1 MTLQNAL
8 AIYGDQVAKKW
19 GEAERAAGVAMMRGK
34 SIGLVLNAA
43 ARYDA
48 ANPDEALIALAKQH
62 ATKSDRMKL
71 VHAGRD

>member
-19 GEAERAAGVAMMRGK
+19 GEAERAAGIAMMRGK
-34 SIGLVLNAA
+34 SVGLVLNAA
-43 ARYDA
+43 ARYDT
-48 ANPDEALIALAKQH
+48 ANPDAALIALAGQYS
-62 ATKSDRMKL
+62 TKGDRMKL